1 MQDDIKNQYALFKF
15 SLIAPIINNNFSENT
30 VKEYLENV
38 TAKKYTLPNGKTKEF
53 TPNTL
58 RFWVSDYKKYGFDGL
73 MPKSRSDIGNSRVLT
88 KKQKDYIISRKE

>member
-58 RFWVSDYKKYGFDGL
+58 
-73 MPKSRSDIGNSRVLT
+73 
-88 KKQKDYIISRKE
+88 